1 MTTTRTP
8 PGASSSTPPLPSV
21 RTIQRT
27 EVLTGEQNVV
37 NTVLQ
42 FVSNAKNRIDA
53 CIDSS
58 RPSLAFEIEVLKKA
72 FLDAMNRGVKL
83 RYITEINGD
92 NVKYSR

>member
-8 PGASSSTPPLPSV
+8 PGASSTSSTSSLPSV

-37 NTVLQ
+37 DTVLQ

-58 RPSLAFEIEVLKKA
+58 RPSLAFE
-72 FLDAMNRGVKL
+72 L
-83 RYITEINGD
+83 RY
-92 NVKYSR
+92 